1 MTKALLKT
9 LKLEYEFTNVTKAQ
23 LCARHN
29 CELKDLKGH
38 TLWRKN
44 QLDSTDAMVKS
55 LYTNFLEQS
64 LDYELEC
71 IGADELE
78 VEEIVEIEPEE
89 IVVIEPEVI
98 VEIEPEE
105 DKIAMPQVTSMI
117 DEDDLDGIVLPTRD
131 ELHLEVATIAQDIR
145 EHKPVDLLKASD
157 ELQTSLAGLKKLD
170 TKLQS
175 QADRLLAKLDDL
187 IDYVDTAKDL
197 KDLVSAHTA
206 IRDSYFNTKA
216 PMVNI
221 LNGDMVHGDKNE
233 LATFLSSVS
242 DDC

>member
-64 LDYELEC
+64 LDYELES

-78 VEEIVEIEPEE
+78 VEEIVEIEPE
-89 IVVIEPEVI
+89 VIEPEVI
-98 VEIEPEE
+98 EPEE
-105 DKIAMPQVTSMI
+105 AKIAMPQVTSMI

>member
-9 LKLEYEFTNVTKAQ
+9 LKLEYEFTNITKSQ

-38 TLWRKN
+38 TMWRKS
-44 QLDSTDAMVKS
+44 QLDSADAMVKS

-64 LDYELEC
+64 LDYELES
-71 IGADELE
+71 IGMDELE
-78 VEEIVEIEPEE
+78 VEEIVEIEPE
-89 IVVIEPEVI
+89 VIEPEVI
-98 VEIEPEE
+98 EPEE
-105 DKIAMPQVTSMI
+105 AKIAMPQISSMI

-157 ELQTSLAGLKKLD
+157 DLQTSLAGLKKLD

-175 QADRLLAKLDDL
+175 QADRLLTKLDDL

-197 KDLVSAHTA
+197 KD
-206 IRDSYFNTKA
+206 
-216 PMVNI
+216 
-221 LNGDMVHGDKNE
+221 
-233 LATFLSSVS
+233 
-242 DDC
+242 

>member
-9 LKLEYEFTNVTKAQ
+9 LKLEYEFTNVTKSQ

-38 TLWRKN
+38 TMWRKN
-44 QLDSTDAMVKS
+44 QLDSADAMVKS

-64 LDYELEC
+64 LDYELES

-78 VEEIVEIEPEE
+78 VEEIVEIEPE
-89 IVVIEPEVI
+89 VIEPEV
-98 VEIEPEE
+98 

-175 QADRLLAKLDDL
+175 QADRLLTKLDEL

-197 KDLVSAHTA
+197 KDLVSAHAA

>member
-89 IVVIEPEVI
+89 
-98 VEIEPEE
+98 
-105 DKIAMPQVTSMI
+105 DKIAMPKVTSMI

-170 TKLQS
+170 TKLQT

-187 IDYVDTAKDL
+187 IDYVYTAKDL

>member
-9 LKLEYEFTNVTKAQ
+9 LKLEYEFTNVTKSQ

-78 VEEIVEIEPEE
+78 VEEIVEIEPE
-89 IVVIEPEVI
+89 VVEPEV
-98 VEIEPEE
+98 VEPEE
-105 DKIAMPQVTSMI
+105 AKIAMPQVTSMI

-175 QADRLLAKLDDL
+175 QADRLLTKLDEL

>member
-9 LKLEYEFTNVTKAQ
+9 LKLEYEFTNITKSQ

-38 TLWRKN
+38 TMWRKS
-44 QLDSTDAMVKS
+44 QLDSADAMVKS

-64 LDYELEC
+64 LDYELES

-78 VEEIVEIEPEE
+78 VEEIVELEPE
-89 IVVIEPEVI
+89 VIEPEVI
-98 VEIEPEE
+98 EPEE
-105 DKIAMPQVTSMI
+105 AKIVRSQASSMI

-187 IDYVDTAKDL
+187 IDDVDTAKDL

>member
-9 LKLEYEFTNVTKAQ
+9 LKLEYEFTNITKSQ

-38 TLWRKN
+38 TMWRKS
-44 QLDSTDAMVKS
+44 QLDSADAMVKS

-64 LDYELEC
+64 LDYELES
-71 IGADELE
+71 IGVDELE
-78 VEEIVEIEPEE
+78 VEEIVETEPE
-89 IVVIEPEVI
+89 VIEPEVI
-98 VEIEPEE
+98 EPKEEE
-105 DKIAMPQVTSMI
+105 DKIVRSQASSMI

-187 IDYVDTAKDL
+187 IDDVDTAKDL

>member
-64 LDYELEC
+64 LDYELES
-71 IGADELE
+71 IGVDELE
-78 VEEIVEIEPEE
+78 WEEIVEIEPE
-89 IVVIEPEVI
+89 VIEPEVI
-98 VEIEPEE
+98 EPEA

>member
-38 TLWRKN
+38 TMWRKN

-71 IGADELE
+71 IGVDELE
-78 VEEIVEIEPEE
+78 VEEIVEIEPE
-89 IVVIEPEVI
+89 VIEPEV
-98 VEIEPEE
+98 

>member
-9 LKLEYEFTNVTKAQ
+9 LKLEYEFTNITKSQ

-38 TLWRKN
+38 TMWRKS
-44 QLDSTDAMVKS
+44 QLDSADAMVKS

-64 LDYELEC
+64 LDYELES
-71 IGADELE
+71 IGMDELE
-78 VEEIVEIEPEE
+78 VEEIVETEPE
-89 IVVIEPEVI
+89 VIEPEV
-98 VEIEPEE
+98 VEPEVIEPEE
-105 DKIAMPQVTSMI
+105 AKIVMPQVTSMI

-157 ELQTSLAGLKKLD
+157 DLQTSLAGLKKLD

>member
-9 LKLEYEFTNVTKAQ
+9 LKLEYEFTNITKSQ

-38 TLWRKN
+38 TMWRKS
-44 QLDSTDAMVKS
+44 QLDSADAMVKS

-78 VEEIVEIEPEE
+78 VEEIVEIEPE
-89 IVVIEPEVI
+89 VIEPEG
-98 VEIEPEE
+98 

-157 ELQTSLAGLKKLD
+157 DLQTSLAGLKKLD

-187 IDYVDTAKDL
+187 IDYVDTAKEL

>member
-9 LKLEYEFTNVTKAQ
+9 LKLEYEFTNITKAQ

-64 LDYELEC
+64 LDYELES

-78 VEEIVEIEPEE
+78 VEEIIEIEPEE
-89 IVVIEPEVI
+89 IVEPEPEV
-98 VEIEPEE
+98 
-105 DKIAMPQVTSMI
+105 DRIAMPQVTSMI
-117 DEDDLDGIVLPTRD
+117 DEDDLEGIVLPTRD

>member
-9 LKLEYEFTNVTKAQ
+9 LKLEYEFTNITKSQ

-38 TLWRKN
+38 TMWRKS
-44 QLDSTDAMVKS
+44 QLDSADAMVKS

-64 LDYELEC
+64 LDYELES

-78 VEEIVEIEPEE
+78 VEEIVETEPE
-89 IVVIEPEVI
+89 VIEPEVI
-98 VEIEPEE
+98 EPKEEE
-105 DKIAMPQVTSMI
+105 DKIVRSQASSMI

-187 IDYVDTAKDL
+187 IDDVDTAKDL

>member
-38 TLWRKN
+38 TMWRKN
-44 QLDSTDAMVKS
+44 QLDSADAMVKS

-64 LDYELEC
+64 LDYELES

-78 VEEIVEIEPEE
+78 VEEIVEIEPE
-89 IVVIEPEVI
+89 VIEPEVI
-98 VEIEPEE
+98 EPEE
-105 DKIAMPQVTSMI
+105 AKIAMPQVASMI
-117 DEDDLDGIVLPTRD
+117 DEDDLEGIVLPTRD

>member
-9 LKLEYEFTNVTKAQ
+9 LKLEYEFTNVTKSQ

-38 TLWRKN
+38 TMWRKN

-64 LDYELEC
+64 LDYELES

-98 VEIEPEE
+98 EPEV

-233 LATFLSSVS
+233 LATFLSSVN

>member
-9 LKLEYEFTNVTKAQ
+9 LKLEYEFTNITKAQ

-71 IGADELE
+71 IGMDELE
-78 VEEIVEIEPEE
+78 AEEIVEIEPE
-89 IVVIEPEVI
+89 VIEPEV
-98 VEIEPEE
+98 IEPEE

-145 EHKPVDLLKASD
+145 ENKPVDLLKASD

>member
-9 LKLEYEFTNVTKAQ
+9 LKLEYEFTNITKSQ

-38 TLWRKN
+38 TMWRKS
-44 QLDSTDAMVKS
+44 QLDSADAMVKS

-64 LDYELEC
+64 LDYELES

-78 VEEIVEIEPEE
+78 VEEIVELEPEVIEPEE
-89 IVVIEPEVI
+89 A
-98 VEIEPEE
+98 
-105 DKIAMPQVTSMI
+105 KIAMPQVTSMI

-187 IDYVDTAKDL
+187 IDDVDTAKDL

>member
-38 TLWRKN
+38 TMWRKN
-44 QLDSTDAMVKS
+44 QLDSADAMVKS

-64 LDYELEC
+64 LDYELES

-78 VEEIVEIEPEE
+78 VEEIVEIEPE
-89 IVVIEPEVI
+89 VIEPEVI
-98 VEIEPEE
+98 EPEE
-105 DKIAMPQVTSMI
+105 AKIAMPLVASMI
-117 DEDDLDGIVLPTRD
+117 DEDDLEGIVLPTRD

>member
-9 LKLEYEFTNVTKAQ
+9 LKLEYEFTNVTKSQ

-38 TLWRKN
+38 TMWRKN

-78 VEEIVEIEPEE
+78 VEEIV
-89 IVVIEPEVI
+89 VIEPEV
-98 VEIEPEE
+98 

-117 DEDDLDGIVLPTRD
+117 DEDDLEGIVLPTRD